1 MRILTSLAVLLISF
15 PALSMPD
22 CSDAEDFKG
31 SVYGM
36 LVSEMLPINAES
48 PEEDA
53 KVRFENGD
61 YRLMGYGLYSGI
73 KILGID
79 KLEENEVC
87 KYGVRVLPGM
97 TDAFE
102 SPDHRRLVDELRV
115 YIDEYNA
122 YMVKLL
128 GKRSP

>member
-1 MRILTSLAVLLISF
+1 MRILTSLAVLLINF
-15 PALSMPD
+15 PALSLPD
-22 CSDAEDFKG
+22 CSGLEDFKG
-31 SVYGM
+31 SIYGM
-36 LVSEMLPINAES
+36 LVSEMLPINVES
-48 PEEDA
+48 PKEDA
-53 KVRFENGD
+53 YVRFENGD

-73 KILGID
+73 KIPRIE

-122 YMVKLL
+122 YIVSRLKE
-128 GKRSP
+128 KSP

>member
-22 CSDAEDFKG
+22 CSDVEDFKG

-36 LVSEMLPINAES
+36 LVSEMLPINVES

-53 KVRFENGD
+53 KVRFANGD

-73 KILGID
+73 KIPGID

-115 YIDEYNA
+115 YIDEY
-122 YMVKLL
+122 
-128 GKRSP
+128 